1 MKRDGNIA
9 SMFQKFAAKKGSSS
23 SLISRSSED
32 NTNVA
37 EEEPA
42 PPSPPPSP
50 PPAPPPSPPLPPPVF
65 DPDRLPQ
72 DPAERLP
79 IVSYPI
85 NDQDAVR
92 RAYIMKGPFQP
103 YAHEFKKRKIGTRDR
118 WFNLLWFQKYYWI
131 EYSIKNDAAF
141 CFVCFLFKKGGK
153 DSPFTVGGWRNWNRD
168 DALDKHVGDVGSAH
182 NAAQERYNSYLTP
195 ATAIDN
201 RIVRV
206 TNEEKRLYKIRLTYS
221 LRCLRFL
228 LNQGLAFH
236 GHDESEESRNRENFL
251 ELLKWLASNYEEV
264 DKVVLKNAPAN
275 CTLTSPEILKEIIQ
289 SCAIETRRKI
299 IEELGANH
307 YAILADEASD
317 VSHKQQLALCLRYVD
332 KMGRPVEHFLGLAHL
347 EDTTSLSLKE
357 AIQSLLVGQHLTL
370 DQIRGQGYDGAS
382 NMRGEIKGLK
392 TLLLKESPAAY
403 YVHCFA
409 HQLQLVL
416 VGVAKGNDECVWF
429 FDQMSLLL
437 NIVGISCKR
446 HDMLRNVNL

>member
-1 MKRDGNIA
+1 
-9 SMFQKFAAKKGSSS
+9 
-23 SLISRSSED
+23 
-32 NTNVA
+32 
-37 EEEPA
+37 
-42 PPSPPPSP
+42 
-50 PPAPPPSPPLPPPVF
+50 
-65 DPDRLPQ
+65 
-72 DPAERLP
+72 
-79 IVSYPI
+79 
-85 NDQDAVR
+85 
-92 RAYIMKGPFQP
+92 
-103 YAHEFKKRKIGTRDR
+103 
-118 WFNLLWFQKYYWI
+118 
-131 EYSIKNDAAF
+131 
-141 CFVCFLFKKGGK
+141 LFKKGGK

-392 TLLLKESPAAY
+392 TLFLKESPVAY

-429 FDQMSLLL
+429 FDQVSLLL